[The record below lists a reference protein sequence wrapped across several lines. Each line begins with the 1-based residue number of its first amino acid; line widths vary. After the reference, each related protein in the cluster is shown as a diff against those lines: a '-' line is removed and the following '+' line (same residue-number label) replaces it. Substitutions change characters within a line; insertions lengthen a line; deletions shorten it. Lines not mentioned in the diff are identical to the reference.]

1 MHCAH
6 FLFLHFIV
14 FKTENN
20 YCWCIPSPKDVGS
33 TGIESYFNS
42 VIGTSCLLKNVTTPL
57 DIKRSWLSR
66 LAVPDSIIFEQ
77 DKGLKSAKMV
87 LEVTDYG
94 VITWPVLPRLHGGQ
108 RSYKLDLD
116 KDARHEY
123 VHITD
128 LKHWMCQSIDIV
140 PPASCKE
147 LTLEGVSCG
156 IRAVVTSATVV
167 GLLRF
172 SAKHC
177 FPGFRQHE
185 FIELIKLLEIP
196 VDTLPTTKGEATHVC
211 LKYVLPLA
219 DDKEIADIME
229 LGNNALKRLPFQ
241 SVLTQEGIDTL
252 VDEVMPH
259 DAKAEL
265 MGAAKEYK
273 KYVESV
279 KTAAVAK
286 AKAKAKP
293 AAGRKKRNVA
303 KKICSSANL
312 GGNICPSP
320 PSVVSQTRPS
330 GTRGSKPHIR
340 VCRLQIKLPCVTKKA
355 AMFLN
360 VRPCSFA

>member
-1 MHCAH
+1 M
-6 FLFLHFIV
+6 
-14 FKTENN
+14 
-20 YCWCIPSPKDVGS
+20 
-33 TGIESYFNS
+33 
-42 VIGTSCLLKNVTTPL
+42 
-57 DIKRSWLSR
+57 
-66 LAVPDSIIFEQ
+66 
-77 DKGLKSAKMV
+77 KSAKMV

-147 LTLEGVSCG
+147 LTLDGVSCG

-340 VCRLQIKLPCVTKKA
+340 VCRLQIKPRCVTKKA
-355 AMFLN
+355 AMFQN
-360 VRPCSFA
+360 ARPCSFAKLGMDGTHENNGRIPWGLIVTNSYRWLWKSRI

>member
-1 MHCAH
+1 
-6 FLFLHFIV
+6 
-14 FKTENN
+14 
-20 YCWCIPSPKDVGS
+20 
-33 TGIESYFNS
+33 
-42 VIGTSCLLKNVTTPL
+42 LLKNVTTPL

-147 LTLEGVSCG
+147 LTLDGVSCG

-293 AAGRKKRNVA
+293 AAGRKK
-303 KKICSSANL
+303 KKCGEKDLLVCELGRKYLPIAPECSLTNETEWHTRFKATYPCL
-312 GGNICPSP
+312 SP
-320 PSVVSQTRPS
+320 PDQTSICYEEGCNVSKRAAM
-330 GTRGSKPHIR
+330 
-340 VCRLQIKLPCVTKKA
+340 LFCVNWAWVEHTKKQRKNA
-355 AMFLN
+355 PGTY
-360 VRPCSFA
+360 RKKPCG